1 MTEEEIAARREARLE
16 IKRAAMSE
24 MTEEERAAHRAERRA
39 RRKQR
44 RAFEAVEETAE
55 YQDSEE

>member
-1 MTEEEIAARREARLE
+1 MTEEELAARREARLE
-16 IKRAAMSE
+16 IERAAMHE
-24 MTEEERAAHRAERRA
+24 MTEEERAAHRAGRRA

-55 YQDSEE
+55 YQDAEE